1 MNAVIYARQS
11 SGSDDYS
18 ESVENQIANCL
29 ALAKKNGLTVVG
41 CFSDLN
47 TSGKTYPEGAENI
60 AANDSAFQRWFD
72 QQTSSR
78 KFRPGL
84 GQVFQLLGTVDY
96 VIVDEMTRLYR
107 PVTRS
112 FLESYVN
119 QRLTENGVKILQ
131 CKGGK
136 LDLTQFDQQL
146 IQSLKNQIQDEA
158 IANQKKKSQE
168 QFRKLRD
175 SGYQCNGAKMFGI
188 RYLGNRRLE
197 VIPECAEVIR
207 FIYDN
212 IAAYRPYS
220 AIIRDVNRLY
230 SHCFRTYCYESTF
243 RSIARQPIYCGYQY
257 NSEHELIPNRQI
269 RGQEI
274 IPYQLWLQV
283 GEILDRK
290 RKSRPARPKKHW
302 LPMSGHLICG
312 RCGGRMTCQLDR
324 GKLYYICNKTNLHRT
339 EGCSAS
345 RVRFQADSVGP
356 GLYEVSYPFLLFG
369 LLERFRL
376 NAQAAADKRQILKL
390 KKMEKKMNEKERQ
403 MAELFLD
410 GTLTREQLEPLL
422 TRHREKRH
430 ALQSRIRMD
439 DNVSA
444 KELKHERKW
453 VLPDLFKRIRSRE
466 LDHGVYEDLFS
477 RSIIKIALHKDVAEF
492 NLVNGWKILIPRL
505 RYKRRS
511 WFPHWNIAAEHD
523 FPAEE
528 MFSERHSPLEI
539 VFQTGRS
546 GQLYQDEHFIFRT
559 E

>member
-1 MNAVIYARQS
+1 
-11 SGSDDYS
+11 
-18 ESVENQIANCL
+18 
-29 ALAKKNGLTVVG
+29 
-41 CFSDLN
+41 
-47 TSGKTYPEGAENI
+47 
-60 AANDSAFQRWFD
+60 
-72 QQTSSR
+72 
-78 KFRPGL
+78 
-84 GQVFQLLGTVDY
+84 
-96 VIVDEMTRLYR
+96 
-107 PVTRS
+107 
-112 FLESYVN
+112 
-119 QRLTENGVKILQ
+119 
-131 CKGGK
+131 
-136 LDLTQFDQQL
+136 
-146 IQSLKNQIQDEA
+146 
-158 IANQKKKSQE
+158 
-168 QFRKLRD
+168 
-175 SGYQCNGAKMFGI
+175 
-188 RYLGNRRLE
+188 
-197 VIPECAEVIR
+197 
-207 FIYDN
+207 
-212 IAAYRPYS
+212 
-220 AIIRDVNRLY
+220 
-230 SHCFRTYCYESTF
+230 
-243 RSIARQPIYCGYQY
+243 
-257 NSEHELIPNRQI
+257 
-269 RGQEI
+269 
-274 IPYQLWLQV
+274 
-283 GEILDRK
+283 
-290 RKSRPARPKKHW
+290 
-302 LPMSGHLICG
+302 
-312 RCGGRMTCQLDR
+312 MTCQLDR

-492 NLVNGWKILIPRL
+492 NLVNGRKILIPRL